1 MSPVDPVAVITG
13 ANRGIGLETARQ
25 LAQQGIHVVLT
36 SRDQAN
42 GVAAAETLQSAG
54 LTVTPQVLDVTD
66 AASIQALADF
76 LATEFGGVDIL
87 VNNAGVYLDNGI
99 DGLEVPIDIVR
110 QTLEINTIAPLHVS
124 QALIPLMRQRG
135 RGRIVNVSSGMGALT
150 DMTGS
155 SLAYRISKTGLNAI
169 TRILADELSGTN
181 ILVNCVCPGWVQ
193 TSMGGKHAP
202 RSVEKGADTV
212 VWLATLPDGS
222 PSGLFWRD
230 REPIDW

>member
-1 MSPVDPVAVITG
+1 MSPIDPIAVITG

-36 SRDQAN
+36 SRDPAN
-42 GVAAAETLQSAG
+42 GIAAAETLQSAG
-54 LTVTPQVLDVTD
+54 LTVTPHELDVTD
-66 AASIQALADF
+66 ATSIQALADF

-99 DGLEVPIDIVR
+99 DGLAVPIDIVR
-110 QTLEINTIAPLHVS
+110 QTLDINTIAPLHVS

-135 RGRIVNVSSGMGALT
+135 RGRIVNVSSGMGALM

-155 SLAYRISKTGLNAI
+155 SLAYRISKTGLNAM

-181 ILVNCVCPGWVQ
+181 ILVNCVCPGWVK
-193 TSMGGKHAP
+193 TSMGGTNAP
-202 RSVEKGADTV
+202 RSVEKGADTI